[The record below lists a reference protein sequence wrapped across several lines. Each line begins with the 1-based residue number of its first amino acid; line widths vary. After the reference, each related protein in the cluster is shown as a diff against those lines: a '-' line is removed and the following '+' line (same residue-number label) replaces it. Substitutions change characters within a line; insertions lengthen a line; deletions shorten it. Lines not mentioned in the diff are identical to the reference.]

1 MHTCAITHTHAQTDI
16 PIWCTFTCRGPM
28 VKHLLACKMPRVLI
42 LVLYLVTCL
51 DNLDS

>member
-1 MHTCAITHTHAQTDI
+1 MVHIYMSRQ
-16 PIWCTFTCRGPM
+16 M

-51 DNLDS
+51 ENLDSCIDRHML